1 MFTRFRNFFSYIPT
15 PVAGLALGIAS
26 LGIGLENSLPLY
38 SFGQSLGALVSMTL
52 VALIV
57 IKYALHPRLF
67 KEELQHPVLGSI
79 IPCLAMALMLQS
91 KSVGLFYPKAA
102 EILWL
107 VAVTLHMVLLVMFI
121 YYRAKSFS
129 LQQMV
134 PSWFVPLVGI
144 SVAAITV
151 PSPKYHAIAY
161 DLMMFGMINYAVML
175 PVMSYRLIFSN
186 EIADPVKPTI
196 AILAAP
202 ASLSLVSYLSL
213 EPDPSLLLC
222 SLLFG
227 IAVLMTSIVY
237 LAFFKLLRL
246 PFSPAFAA
254 YTFPMAV
261 GATALYKVSE
271 WLSHYSVALEY
282 SAQIRMMAV
291 FEMIVATIVVGYV
304 CFCYFVYYVRA
315 WKAVMQAKKIARM
328 EKDTYAPREN
338 LSCLV
343 PSKAK

>member
-1 MFTRFRNFFSYIPT
+1 MLNRVRDLFSYIPT

-57 IKYALHPRLF
+57 SKYVLHPRLF

-91 KSVGLFYPKAA
+91 KSLGLINPKAA
-102 EILWL
+102 EVLWI
-107 VAVTLHMVLLVMFI
+107 VAVALHVVLLLIFI
-121 YYRAKSFS
+121 YFRVKSFS

-151 PSPKYHAIAY
+151 PSPKYNTIAY
-161 DLMMFGMINYAVML
+161 YLMMFGMINYAVML
-175 PVMSYRLIFSN
+175 PIMSYRLIFSN

-271 WLSHYSVALEY
+271 WLANYSFALEY
-282 SAQIRMMAV
+282 SFQIRMMAV
-291 FEMIVATIVVGYV
+291 LEMIVATIVVGYV
-304 CFCYFVYYVRA
+304 CFRYLLYYVRA
-315 WKAVMQAKKIARM
+315 WKAVMQARKIARM
-328 EKDTYAPREN
+328 EKETYPQREN
-338 LSCLV
+338 FSCLV